1 MSNVTETTFNHKVA
15 FSFFPSEPLLGINVH
30 NTEVL
35 CYDDEFRP
43 VFSIEFGFL
52 FFTISYSNMNWK

>member
-1 MSNVTETTFNHKVA
+1 MSNVTETTFNHKFHVA
-15 FSFFPSEPLLGINVH
+15 LLPSEPLLGINVH

-52 FFTISYSNMNWK
+52 FFTLSYSNMKWN